1 MSTSLQI
8 SNMEHT
14 LQELLQQ
21 FCIRFDLILIFA
33 FLDIY
38 FLKKKKSAFSSYL
51 YTSVS
56 LKTPYPQNTKKTH
69 NNIKN

>member
-21 FCIRFDLILIFA
+21 FRIRFDLILIFA